1 MKGNQ
6 SFHRVAL
13 FTLFLQ
19 PKGKILTDAF
29 IIKPRSYKDGR
40 PIYLQNEFWIDIDRE
55 AKAALK
61 QHLHK
66 HLWRKQAS
74 VIDIENEREE
84 GGHIPTIYSGYVTV
98 LRCRMKT
105 TVCWIYRGEY
115 LSSCRSSKLAK
126 TIPMLTLSISTQ
138 EAASL
143 ACVLSPAKKIL
154 MLRGISTR
162 SMKASTYV

>member
-1 MKGNQ
+1 MKGNE

-29 IIKPRSYKDGR
+29 IIKPRSYKEGR
-40 PIYLQNEFWIDIDRE
+40 PIYMQNEFWIDIDCE

-61 QHLHK
+61 QHLQK

-84 GGHIPTIYSGYVTV
+84 GEHIPTIYSGYVPIFK
-98 LRCRMKT
+98 CRTKT
-105 TVCWIYRGEY
+105 TVCWIYLEEY
-115 LSSCRSSKLAK
+115 QSSCRSSKLAK
-126 TIPMLTLSISTQ
+126 MILMPILSILIQ

-143 ACVLSPAKKIL
+143 AYALSPVRK
-154 MLRGISTR
+154 T
-162 SMKASTYV
+162 